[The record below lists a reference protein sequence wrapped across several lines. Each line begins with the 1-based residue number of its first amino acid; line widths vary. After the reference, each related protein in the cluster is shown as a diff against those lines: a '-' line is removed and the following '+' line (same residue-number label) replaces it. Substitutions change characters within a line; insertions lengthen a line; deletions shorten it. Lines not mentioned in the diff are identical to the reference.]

1 MARIRH
7 IAITTQDVDA
17 TAKFYIEGLG
27 LKEVGKVDSPN
38 AKGYYLSDGH
48 VNLAILNFINPAA
61 AGAEFGVEYSGIHH
75 IGFEVED
82 LKEATT
88 KLESIGSEPR
98 DDINQALG
106 LNHMGPARRFNVET
120 KYRGPDNVIFDVSET
135 GWVGTHPEETS
146 TEAIKAVVR

>member
-27 LKEVGKVDSPN
+27 LKEVGKVSSPN
-38 AKGYYLSDGH
+38 AEGYYLSDGH
-48 VNLAILNFINPAA
+48 VNLAILHFLNPAA
-61 AGAEFGVEYSGIHH
+61 AGAEFGTEYSGIHH

-82 LKEATT
+82 LETAKTHLEA
-88 KLESIGSEPR
+88 IGSAPR
-98 DDINQALG
+98 EDINQALG

-120 KYRGPDNVIFDVSET
+120 KYSGPDNVIFDVSET